1 MGSPWGLQQQP
12 ARRGGRKSAQSRPL
26 AKTGFSLDG
35 RPDFGKLA
43 IVEVTR
49 FPGSGR
55 YAARPLW
62 RVLLFWGLVSPDSCD
77 VSGRESAR

>member
-35 RPDFGKLA
+35 RPDFWEA
-43 IVEVTR
+43 RVVRDQR
-49 FPGSGR
+49 FPVSGR

-62 RVLLFWGLVSPDSCD
+62 RVLLFWGLVSPQN
-77 VSGRESAR
+77 G